1 MPRSCKLLAGEPSVN
16 IIECP
21 SAGNHVKKS
30 CLSELAEHKPEIQTD
45 ADCLYRF
52 LGSCIDV
59 AGQSN
64 LMACDLTEIFK
75 RVALWTGE
83 LPRVSPYYAVKCNT
97 DLPLLKILAALG
109 ANFDCASM
117 AEIDTIVS
125 RTNADASRIIYANPC
140 KFKRDI
146 LFAKRV
152 GVKRTTFDSEMELH
166 KLARL
171 WPEVECVLRIAP
183 KEFKAQCQLSNKF
196 GAAVHDVPV
205 LLALAKDL
213 GLNVVGIS
221 FHVGS
226 GCAEANAWAETVRLS
241 ARLAELF
248 PSYGFEF
255 RLLDIGGGF
264 PGDSPGLGS
273 SDLPAFPDITKT
285 LREALDE
292 EFPTD
297 CGVELIAEPGR
308 FFASAPFTAMTEVY
322 ACKRLIDKDGAI
334 VQQLFAGDGVYGT
347 FNNIVFDHQE
357 VRLSAIISP
366 ADQVQSSVD
375 RIRALKA
382 DLLMDPKPK
391 SKFIQRLDD
400 ADEEGELLKTVIFGP
415 TCDGIDCLSLVQPV
429 PEMRFGDWLVWRDMG
444 AYTLSAAS
452 SFNGM
457 PLAKVFYF
465 LHNASAE
472 QLALT
477 RRALNLTEPSEL
489 A

>member
-1 MPRSCKLLAGEPSVN
+1 MPISCKLLAGEPSVHV
-16 IIECP
+16 IECP

-45 ADCLYRF
+45 TECLYRF

-64 LMACDLTEIFK
+64 LMSCDLSEVFK
-75 RVALWTGE
+75 RVALWNGE
-83 LPRVSPYYAVKCNT
+83 LPRVMPYYAVKCNT
-97 DLPLLKILAALG
+97 DIPLLKILAGLG
-109 ANFDCASM
+109 TNFDCASM
-117 AEIDTIVS
+117 SEIDTVVG
-125 RTNADASRIIYANPC
+125 RTSADASRIIYANPC

-146 LFAKRV
+146 LFARRV

-171 WPEVECVLRIAP
+171 WPDVECVLRIAP
-183 KEFKAQCQLSNKF
+183 KQFKAQCQLSNKF
-196 GAAVHDVPV
+196 GADVRDVPG

-226 GCAEANAWAETVRLS
+226 GCAEADAWAETVRLS
-241 ARLAELF
+241 ARLSVLF

-264 PGDSPGLGS
+264 PGNSP
-273 SDLPAFPDITKT
+273 DLASTDQPAFADIAKN
-285 LREALDE
+285 LRDALDE
-292 EFPTD
+292 EFPAD

-308 FFASAPFTAMTEVY
+308 FFASAPYTAMNEVY
-322 ACKRLIDKDGAI
+322 ACKRFVDENGAP
-334 VQQLFAGDGVYGT
+334 VQQVFAGDGVYGS
-347 FNNIVFDHQE
+347 FNNIIFDHQE

-366 ADQVQSSVD
+366 GDPKESSED
-375 RIRALKA
+375 RIHALQG
-382 DLLMDPKPK
+382 DVIDSKPK
-391 SKFIQRLDD
+391 YIQTLDD
-400 ADEEGELLKTVIFGP
+400 AAYEPDMVKTVIFGP
-415 TCDGIDCLSLVQPV
+415 TCDGIDCLNMERPV
-429 PEMRFGDWLVWRDMG
+429 PQMQFGDWLVWRDMG

-465 LHNASAE
+465 LHDASADQVE
-472 QLALT
+472 LT
-477 RRALNLTEPSEL
+477 RRALGSKGPGEL